1 MKGAQTYFGIQLERL
16 IDKLITLRLNSRYQK
31 YLDSYKNVINIL
43 EEAKINAENN
53 KYFEL
58 SDALDV
64 FPTITDGDELY
75 DDLKDIYDEAEDE
88 FFTMLLEFFVEDEG
102 LRESTVHEYVSIIKN
117 HSDLYEEAINFI
129 MNNCDFDDDWNLV
142 SVRGHNAKYFYQNKD
157 LSLLMSYLNMIK
169 NREKETV

>member
-1 MKGAQTYFGIQLERL
+1 MKDAQTYFGIQLERL
-16 IDKLITLRLNSRYQK
+16 IDKLIILRLNSRYQK

-102 LRESTVHEYVSIIKN
+102 LRESTVHEYVSIIKK
-117 HSDLYEEAINFI
+117 HSDLYEEVINFI

-142 SVRGHNAKYFYQNKD
+142 NVCGHNAKYFYQNKD

-169 NREKETV
+169 NREKETA

>member
-64 FPTITDGDELY
+64 FPTIKDGDELY

-117 HSDLYEEAINFI
+117 HSDLYEEVINFI